1 MKHGQFSKEFKLEVL
16 RELDSGK
23 SVTQVCRERDLKSD
37 LIYRWQHEFRKD
49 PEKAFS
55 GKGNA
60 WTIEAKNAELERL
73 VGQLYAENRL
83 LKKVLERLQRL
94 NSSSE
99 SSGSRV

>member
-1 MKHGQFSKEFKLEVL
+1 MKHRQFSKEFKLEVL
-16 RELDSGK
+16 RELDLGK
-23 SVTQVCRERDLKSD
+23 SVTQECRERDLKRD

-60 WTIEAKNAELERL
+60 WTLEARNAELERL
-73 VGQLYAENRL
+73 VGELYSENRL

-94 NSSSE
+94 KTE
-99 SSGSRV
+99 GK